1 MLREQAKPVN
11 AIDAAITQ
19 ALELR
24 DPAPLAPIRQAID
37 STTLTFLEEMLA
49 GQNEVGPW
57 ERLARGLDASFLDA
71 SALLAYGRLIS
82 LARTES
88 LTEWERRAPY
98 YTRMIEIERRLGMG
112 WTATAHER
120 VVNRLRGRNN
130 AGGQGMMEL
139 EGDDLYVLSAHS
151 DPAEF
156 ARLTGALADHP
167 LRHDPLRD
175 PSFTKVN
182 ALGPP
187 PPEAA
192 ATDECSFLVMDSDG
206 RPVLLVEADALG
218 DRYVGCRET
227 AILLT
232 RLVGSHPRMEE
243 AEELAVRQLR
253 VVLAWSGCT
262 YAMVERRRSEQ
273 LPQPMRAWINQG
285 FATSIELTSAWVDLS
300 ETEEVIERSY
310 REAHRQ
316 SLRWGRKNIRIE
328 RTDLPDPRLIAE
340 YEYVH
345 YAGRR
350 IPAVTGEK
358 LSLFLSMGRMT
369 LYVGYFEDKPVVTL
383 LSSRHGHTTYYWASA
398 KLPVGNKPIGHVV
411 LHQAI
416 MDAKAEGKR
425 LFYFGLLDTI
435 GNYGGKSKNIAL
447 YKSGF
452 ATRTEAIT
460 HYILKL

>member
-24 DPAPLAPIRQAID
+24 DSAPLAPIRQAID

-49 GQNEVGPW
+49 GQDDAGPW

-71 SALLAYGRLIS
+71 SALIAYGRLIS

-88 LTEWERRAPY
+88 LTDWERRAPY
-98 YTRMIEIERRLGMG
+98 YARMIEIERRLNMP
-112 WTATAHER
+112 WTAAAHER
-120 VVNRLRGRNN
+120 VVNRLLGRNN
-130 AGGQGMMEL
+130 SSGQGMLEL
-139 EGDDLYVLSAHS
+139 ESDDLYVLSTHS

-156 ARLTGALADHP
+156 RRLTGALADHP

-175 PSFTKVN
+175 PGFTKLNV
-182 ALGPP
+182 LEPP

-192 ATDECSFLVMDSDG
+192 ATDDCSFLVMDADG
-206 RPVLLVEADALG
+206 RPVILVEADALG

-232 RLVGSHPRMEE
+232 RLTDTHPRMEE

-253 VVLAWSGCT
+253 AAQAWSGCNYT
-262 YAMVERRRSEQ
+262 MVERRQSEQ
-273 LPQPMRAWINQG
+273 LPRPMRAWISQCC
-285 FATSIELTSAWVDLS
+285 ATSIELTSAWVDLS
-300 ETEEVIERSY
+300 ETEEAIERGY

-316 SLRWGRKNIRIE
+316 SLRWGRKNIRVE
-328 RTDLPDPRLIAE
+328 RTDLPDSRLIAE

-345 YAGRR
+345 HAGRR
-350 IPAVTGEK
+350 IPAVTGDR

-369 LYVGYFEDKPVVTL
+369 LYVGYFEDRPVVTL

-425 LFYFGLLDTI
+425 LFYFGLLDMV

-452 ATRTEAIT
+452 ANRTETII